1 MYVYRTGTNEFF
13 SNNLAN
19 WKAKALY
26 ADFLLPGA
34 ADTKITWHF

>member
-1 MYVYRTGTNEFF
+1 MYVYRAGTNEF
-13 SNNLAN
+13 SGNNLAN
-19 WKAKALY
+19 WKAKALH